1 MIDQNV
7 PSADQE
13 GDRIGIQEGTR
24 EERRREESIRMEKK
38 GEERRREESIRE
50 VKKG

>member
-24 EERRREESIRMEKK
+24 EERRREESIRMEKEK
-38 GEERRREESIRE
+38 RGEEKRVYER
-50 VKKG
+50 